1 MPQGK
6 FMKKTL
12 CLACWLMPALLGKAV
27 AQCAS
32 IVSTPKAA
40 SQCASRSIPADS
52 VATLDPSRDYSLAEL
67 IDIAEHNNP
76 KTRTTWER
84 AKQRAE
90 RLGIAKSAYYP
101 LLAGIA
107 TFADQRFISPFPEA
121 LLPLGYSMVE
131 TPVVQ
136 PQIALQYLLFDFGK
150 REGEV
155 GSAKAEALAAGAD
168 FIHENQEVAF
178 AVSKSYYDLLT
189 AQERSGAARDILQ
202 TAQTTQDAAE
212 ARLQNGRAT
221 LPDVLNARA
230 ETAQAT
236 FDLASAEG
244 QEQIARVGLAEEL
257 GAEPSPDIRIDA
269 QKNAP
274 LPATLD
280 LPIKA
285 LVDRAIEDRPD
296 LQAQLLEIKAADQQ
310 IRVAK
315 GAYRPS
321 IVLSGNVAQTAIW
334 PTADNSGLGSANETT
349 WGASL
354 GIQWR
359 IFDGGARKNELA
371 VARSRRREAN
381 DNLRD
386 LRDRAQREVW
396 SSYIAFQTAQRQQQA
411 AVSLLQAA
419 NESYSSSLDAYRNG
433 VKNLVDVVTAEKQ
446 LALARLSSVSARS
459 QLFVQA
465 VQIEFTTG
473 NLLRSLPPA
482 TTLQKQD
489 GSSQ

>member
-6 FMKKTL
+6 AVKQAV
-12 CLACWLMPALLGKAV
+12 CLACYLMSAV
-27 AQCAS
+27 PGTVFAQCAS
-32 IVSTPKAA
+32 TAVTAKAA
-40 SQCASRSIPADS
+40 LECAAQNVPSDS
-52 VATLDPSRDYSLAEL
+52 VAKLDPSKDYSLAEL

-76 KTRTTWER
+76 ETRAAWER

-90 RLGIAKSAYYP
+90 TLGIARSSYYP
-101 LLAGIA
+101 ILVGIA
-107 TFADQRFISPFPEA
+107 TFADQRFVSPFPEA
-121 LLPLGYSMVE
+121 LLPRGYSMVE
-131 TPVVQ
+131 TPVAQ

-150 REGEV
+150 RGGEV
-155 GSAKAEALAAGAD
+155 ATARAEALAAGSQ
-168 FIHENQEVAF
+168 FIHANQEVAF

-189 AQERSGAARDILQ
+189 AEERSEAARAILK

-212 ARLQNGRAT
+212 AKLQNGRAT

-230 ETAQAT
+230 ETAQAN
-236 FDLASAEG
+236 FDLASADG
-244 QEQIARVGLAEEL
+244 QEQIARVALAEEL

-269 QKNAP
+269 TKNAP
-274 LPATLD
+274 LPDMLD

-285 LVDRAIEDRPD
+285 LVDRAIADRPD
-296 LQAQLLEIKAADQQ
+296 LQAQMLEVQAADQE

-321 IVLSGNVAQTAIW
+321 IVLSGDVAQTAIW
-334 PTADNSGLGSANETT
+334 PTADNSGLGSANEPT
-349 WGASL
+349 WTVSL

-371 VARSRRREAN
+371 IAHSKRREAG
-381 DNLRD
+381 DTFRD

-396 SSYIAFQTAQRQQQA
+396 TSYIAFQTAERQQQA
-411 AVSLLQAA
+411 AVALLHSA
-419 NESYSSSLDAYRNG
+419 NESYSSSLDAYQSG

-459 QLFVQA
+459 QLLLQA
-465 VQIEFTTG
+465 VQLEFTTG
-473 NLLRSLPPA
+473 NLLRNLPPA
-482 TTLQKQD
+482 TRSQKQD
-489 GSSQ
+489 GLSQ